1 METLNLPLPSNYL
14 LIHSTYIVFTRI
26 DTVLY
31 SISKLEMTE
40 FIWEDV
46 HRLCENTATF
56 YMRDLTI

>member
-14 LIHSTYIVFTRI
+14 LIHNTYIVFTRI

-31 SISKLEMTE
+31 VVSKLEMTE

-46 HRLCENTATF
+46 HTLCENTTTF